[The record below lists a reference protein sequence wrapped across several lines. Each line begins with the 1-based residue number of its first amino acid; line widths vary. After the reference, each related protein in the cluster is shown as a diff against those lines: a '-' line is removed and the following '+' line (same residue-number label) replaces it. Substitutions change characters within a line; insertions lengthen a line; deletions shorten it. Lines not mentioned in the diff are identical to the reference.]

1 MNNHEQAENNTSIIE
16 ILNTIDNHDGL
27 NANTNENVN
36 VTDNVNNVNDNK
48 NNKESSNE
56 NLNKNVNEND
66 NENVNENVNAKNEEN
81 HSVYNNYSGFYLM
94 VNYIRNN
101 KSDVPET
108 LRNKCLQNEYGFTV
122 ATYWIQIMCNYI
134 NKLIQKG
141 EINNTVPLWMRH
153 NPEIRDNLDWT
164 IAMHW
169 VSIFKCDVP
178 LWMRHDPLLQN
189 SNGKTIA
196 MLYLTVA
203 LSTHLSLATNT
214 LNYLN
219 EDTFLPIWMR
229 HDNNVYD
236 KDGNS
241 IINYWLEYTTFDIP
255 KWMLSDDTN
264 NIKNLNGE
272 TIAMSWIIHRKSLPP
287 EEYKCEPTLKTSYN
301 MTIRDICNKVIP
313 NVDLPK
319 WMLSEHENL
328 NENADVNINKNVDVN
343 IDENLNENIDE
354 ISNENVD
361 VNISKNL
368 NVNIDE
374 ISDEK

>member
-1 MNNHEQAENNTSIIE
+1 MDQHKQSENNTSIIE
-16 ILNTIDNHDGL
+16 ILNTIDKHDDL
-27 NANTNENVN
+27 NTNANENVN
-36 VTDNVNNVNDNK
+36 K
-48 NNKESSNE
+48 NINE
-56 NLNKNVNEND
+56 NTNNENINKND
-66 NENVNENVNAKNEEN
+66 NENPNENSNENVNTKNEEIN
-81 HSVYNNYSGFYLM
+81 LVYNNYSGFYLM

-122 ATYWIQIMCNYI
+122 ATYWIQIMYNYI

-189 SNGKTIA
+189 LNGKTIA

-203 LSTHLSLATNT
+203 LSTPLSSATRT
-214 LNYLN
+214 FNYIN

-241 IINYWLEYTTFDIP
+241 IIDYWLEYTTFDIP
-255 KWMLSDDTN
+255 KWMISDDDSD
-264 NIKNLNGE
+264 IKNLNGE

-287 EEYKCEPTLKTSYN
+287 EEYKCEPTLKTNYN

-319 WMLSEHENL
+319 WMLSEHEA
-328 NENADVNINKNVDVN
+328 EHENVDVN
-343 IDENLNENIDE
+343 LNDKVDE

-361 VNISKNL
+361 ENINKN
-368 NVNIDE
+368 VDENINE
-374 ISDEK
+374 ISNEK

>member
-36 VTDNVNNVNDNK
+36 VTDNVNNVNT
-48 NNKESSNE
+48 NE
-56 NLNKNVNEND
+56 NFNKNVNENS
-66 NENVNENVNAKNEEN
+66 NVNVNAKNDGN
-81 HSVYNNYSGFYLM
+81 NPVHDNYSGFYLM

-101 KSDVPET
+101 KSDVPEA

-203 LSTHLSLATNT
+203 LSTPLSSATST
-214 LNYLN
+214 FNYLN

-241 IINYWLEYTTFDIP
+241 IIDYWLEYTTFDIP

-287 EEYKCEPTLKTSYN
+287 EEYKCEPTLKTNYN

-319 WMLSEHENL
+319 WMLSECEA
-328 NENADVNINKNVDVN
+328 ER
-343 IDENLNENIDE
+343 ENLNENIDE
-354 ISNENVD
+354 NVNVDENIDENV
-361 VNISKNL
+361 NKNL
-368 NVNIDE
+368 NVNVDENIDE
-374 ISDEK
+374 K

>member
-1 MNNHEQAENNTSIIE
+1 MDQHKQSENNTSIIE
-16 ILNTIDNHDGL
+16 ILNTIDNDSNL
-27 NANTNENVN
+27 NTNENVKDNHSEN
-36 VTDNVNNVNDNK
+36 VKDVNVK
-48 NNKESSNE
+48 SNE
-56 NLNKNVNEND
+56 NINDKSNV
-66 NENVNENVNAKNEEN
+66 
-81 HSVYNNYSGFYLM
+81 VYNNYSGFYLM

-122 ATYWIQIMCNYI
+122 ATYWIQIMYNYI

-203 LSTHLSLATNT
+203 LSTPLSSATRT
-214 LNYLN
+214 FNYIN

-241 IINYWLEYTTFDIP
+241 IIGYWLEYTTFDIP
-255 KWMLSDDTN
+255 NWMLSDDIN

-272 TIAMSWIIHRKSLPP
+272 TLAMSWVIHRKSLPP

-319 WMLSEHENL
+319 WMLSEREA
-328 NENADVNINKNVDVN
+328 ER
-343 IDENLNENIDE
+343 ENLNENIDE
-354 ISNENVD
+354 NVNVDETSNEKVNKNVD
-361 VNISKNL
+361 EKT
-368 NVNIDE
+368 
-374 ISDEK
+374 DEK

>member
-1 MNNHEQAENNTSIIE
+1 MNQHKQSENDTSIIE
-16 ILNTIDNHDGL
+16 ILNTIDNDNNL
-27 NANTNENVN
+27 NTNEHFHEVNENTNVKPNVNTKDVNVKPNGNDQNVN
-36 VTDNVNNVNDNK
+36 VKPNETNEDNK
-48 NNKESSNE
+48 TNDKSNE
-56 NLNKNVNEND
+56 NINDIPNVF
-66 NENVNENVNAKNEEN
+66 
-81 HSVYNNYSGFYLM
+81 YNNYSGFYLM

-122 ATYWIQIMCNYI
+122 ATYWIQIMYNYI
-134 NKLIQKG
+134 IKLIQKG
-141 EINNTVPLWMRH
+141 EINNTVPSWMKH

-203 LSTHLSLATNT
+203 LSTPLSSATHT
-214 LNYLN
+214 FNYLN

-229 HDNNVYD
+229 HDNTVYD

-241 IINYWLEYTTFDIP
+241 IIDYWLEYTTFDIP
-255 KWMLSDDTN
+255 KWMLSDDDN
-264 NIKNLNGE
+264 DIKNLNGE
-272 TIAMSWIIHRKSLPP
+272 TLAMSWVIHRNSLPP
-287 EEYKCEPTLKTSYN
+287 EEYKCKPTSKTNYN

-313 NVDLPK
+313 NVNLPK
-319 WMLSEHENL
+319 WILDVNENL
-328 NENADVNINKNVDVN
+328 NENLND
-343 IDENLNENIDE
+343 NLNENI
-354 ISNENVD
+354 
-361 VNISKNL
+361 
-368 NVNIDE
+368 NVNLDETIDE
-374 ISDEK
+374 IKNKV

>member
-1 MNNHEQAENNTSIIE
+1 MDQHKQSENNTSIIE
-16 ILNTIDNHDGL
+16 ILNTIDNDSNL
-27 NANTNENVN
+27 NTNENVKDNHSEN
-36 VTDNVNNVNDNK
+36 VKDVNENTNVNNKDVNVK
-48 NNKESSNE
+48 SNE
-56 NLNKNVNEND
+56 NIND
-66 NENVNENVNAKNEEN
+66 KSNL
-81 HSVYNNYSGFYLM
+81 VYNNYSGFYLM

-122 ATYWIQIMCNYI
+122 ATYWIQIMCNHI

-189 SNGKTIA
+189 LNGKTIA

-203 LSTHLSLATNT
+203 LSTPLSSATNT

-241 IINYWLEYTTFDIP
+241 IIDYWLEYTTFDIP
-255 KWMLSDDTN
+255 KWMLSDDIN

-272 TIAMSWIIHRKSLPP
+272 TLAMSWVIHRKSLPP
-287 EEYKCEPTLKTSYN
+287 EEYKCESTLKTNYN

-319 WMLSEHENL
+319 WMSNERENL
-328 NENADVNINKNVDVN
+328 NENVDVNINKNVDVN

-354 ISNENVD
+354 ISNENVN

-368 NVNIDE
+368 NASIDE

>member
-1 MNNHEQAENNTSIIE
+1 MNNHEQSENNISIIE
-16 ILNTIDNHDGL
+16 MLNTIDN
-27 NANTNENVN
+27 
-36 VTDNVNNVNDNK
+36 
-48 NNKESSNE
+48 S
-56 NLNKNVNEND
+56 NLNTTENIHEVNENTKD
-66 NENVNENVNAKNEEN
+66 NHSENIKDVHENINVKPNENVNENDKYVNVKPNENEN
-81 HSVYNNYSGFYLM
+81 NEDNENIDDKSNVVYNNYSGFYLM

-122 ATYWIQIMCNYI
+122 ATYWIQIMYNYI

-141 EINNTVPLWMRH
+141 EINK
-153 NPEIRDNLDWT
+153 RDNLDWT

-169 VSIFKCDVP
+169 ISIFKCDVP

-203 LSTHLSLATNT
+203 LSTPISSATRT
-214 LNYLN
+214 FNYLN

-229 HDNNVYD
+229 HDNTIYD

-241 IINYWLEYTTFDIP
+241 IVDYWLEYTTFDIP
-255 KWMLSDDTN
+255 KWMLSDDGN
-264 NIKNLNGE
+264 DIKNLNGE

-287 EEYKCEPTLKTSYN
+287 EEYKCEPTLKTNYN

-319 WMLSEHENL
+319 WMLSEHEA
-328 NENADVNINKNVDVN
+328 EHENVDVN
-343 IDENLNENIDE
+343 LNDKVDE

-361 VNISKNL
+361 ENINKN
-368 NVNIDE
+368 VDENINE
-374 ISDEK
+374 ISNEK